1 MSFVDGVILVVVIL
15 IVSFVLYH
23 QFKKK
28 DEGVCTKCSYA
39 KQCSKDECLPH
50 KKKSDIE

>member
-1 MSFVDGVILVVVIL
+1 MTFTDVIILLVVGL
-15 IVSFVLYH
+15 IVSFILYH

-39 KQCSKDECLPH
+39 KQCSKDTCLPE
-50 KKKSDIE
+50 KKSDIV